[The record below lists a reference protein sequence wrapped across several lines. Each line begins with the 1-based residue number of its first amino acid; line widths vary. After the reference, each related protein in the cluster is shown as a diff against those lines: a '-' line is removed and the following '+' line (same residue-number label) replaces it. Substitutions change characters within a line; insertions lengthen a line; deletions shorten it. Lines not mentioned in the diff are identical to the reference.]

1 MFQSIRIKENP
12 PEIINKLTYTIKY
25 IDDNTTSELS
35 FIQYKTS
42 VVDKQ
47 YDYYDKWY
55 TRERSY
61 DDYILCL
68 DDVEIDQLNG
78 EWIEEISS
86 FKLITFDDNKIKYEF
101 ENKGWA
107 MDTEWHY
114 LNVREYNIIT
124 KELKRIKHKSL
135 I

>member
-1 MFQSIRIKENP
+1 MFQSIRIKTNP

-25 IDDNTTSELS
+25 VDDNTTSELS
-35 FIQYKTS
+35 FIQYKQS
-42 VVDKQ
+42 GVNKE
-47 YDYYDKWY
+47 YDSYDGWY
-55 TRERSY
+55 MRERSY

-101 ENKGWA
+101 ENKGWV
-107 MDTEWHY
+107 MNTKWHY

-124 KELKRIKHKSL
+124 KELKTIKHKSL